1 METSVRLLRLL
12 ALLQMRRDWS
22 GQDLADR
29 LDVTTRTVRRDID
42 KLREMNYP
50 VHASKGIAGGYRLG
64 AGTQLPPLILDDDET
79 VAVAIALRT
88 ATASNVTGIGENALR
103 ALIKLEQVLPS
114 RLRGRVSAV
123 QVTQVHS
130 PDLVIEVDA
139 AVLTAVGAASRDGLS
154 VHFSYRGHDGIE
166 REREVEPHELVT
178 WGPRWYLVA
187 WDVPQDDWRTFR
199 VDRIGPRVRVG
210 RRFVRHEIPDDDAA
224 AFVTNGIASVW
235 PFQAMIRLHAGADS
249 QVAIDAATYGTI
261 EPIDAGS
268 CVLRA
273 GADSAMSMAFLL
285 STLGVDFE
293 VIDSPELAEQIRLLA
308 ERFSRAIDGKRE
320 EVRLKLL

>member
-42 KLREMNYP
+42 KLREMDYP

-88 ATASNVTGIGENALR
+88 ATASSVVGIGENALR

-123 QVTQVHS
+123 KVTQIQS
-130 PDLVIEVDA
+130 PDFGIVVDP

-154 VHFSYRGHDGIE
+154 VHFTYRGFDGGE
-166 REREVEPHELVT
+166 REREVEPHELVA

-187 WDVPQDDWRTFR
+187 WDVASDDWRTFR
-199 VDRIGPRVRVG
+199 VDRIGPRIRTG
-210 RRFVRHEIPDDDAA
+210 HRFVRHQIPNDDAA
-224 AFVTNGIASVW
+224 AFVTRGIASAW
-235 PFQAMIRLHAGADS
+235 PFQATIRLLAAADSPIAIAASTYGRIEAVDAGSCLLHAGADS
-249 QVAIDAATYGTI
+249 AV
-261 EPIDAGS
+261 
-268 CVLRA
+268 
-273 GADSAMSMAFLL
+273 SMAFLL
-285 STLGVDFE
+285 SGVGVDFE
-293 VIDSPELAEQIRLLA
+293 IVDSPDLAEQVRLLA
-308 ERFSRAIDGKRE
+308 ERYARATATRPSRRG
-320 EVRLKLL
+320 

>member
-1 METSVRLLRLL
+1 MMETSVRLLRLL

-42 KLREMNYP
+42 KLREMDYP
-50 VHASKGIAGGYRLG
+50 VYAAKGIAGGYRLG

-88 ATASNVTGIGENALR
+88 ATASSVAGIGENALR

-130 PDLVIEVDA
+130 PDFGIEVDA
-139 AVLTAVGAASRDGLS
+139 AVLTAVGAASRDQLS
-154 VHFSYRGHDGIE
+154 VRFTYRGHDGAE
-166 REREVEPHELVT
+166 SEREVEPHELVA

-187 WDVPQDDWRTFR
+187 WDPSNDDWRTFR
-199 VDRIGPRVRVG
+199 VDRIGSNVRVG
-210 RRFVRHEIPDDDAA
+210 RRFVRHDIPNGDAA
-224 AFVTNGIASVW
+224 AFVTRGIASVW
-235 PFQAMIRLHAGADS
+235 PFQATIRLHAGADS
-249 QVAIDAATYGTI
+249 QVARDVGIYGRI
-261 EPIDAGS
+261 EPINANT
-268 CVLRA
+268 CLLHA
-273 GADSAMSMAFLL
+273 GADNAVSMAFNL
-285 STLGVDFE
+285 SGVGVDFE
-293 VIDSPELAEQIRLLA
+293 VVDSPELAAQILLLA
-308 ERFSRAIDGKRE
+308 ERFRRAGSAQG
-320 EVRLKLL
+320 